1 MTAAQIGIIVSI
13 VVYLAGMLVVGFLA
27 SRKTK
32 DVGDFYLGGR
42 KLGPFVTAMSA
53 EASDMSSYLLMGVP
67 GLAYF
72 SGIADAGWTAIGL
85 AVGTYLNWLFTAKR
99 LRNYTAKLD
108 AITLPEYFK
117 KRFNDKNN
125 ITLLIGAL
133 AIIIFFIPYT
143 ASGFAACGKLFAQLF
158 GVNYQLAMIVSA
170 IIIVGYTTTGGFLA
184 ASTTDFIQAI
194 VMSIALVIVLFYGIN
209 QAGGMDAVISNANQL
224 QGYLDMN
231 ATFNNAT
238 NSGDPYGLFN
248 KITMFCWGLGYFG
261 MPHILLRFMA
271 IENPDKLKLSRRVAS
286 VWVVI
291 SLGVA
296 TFLGVV
302 GRAMTQ
308 AGVLDSLIE
317 DPTSSSK
324 AETLIVVLADH
335 ISQNGFAY
343 ALIGGLIIAGILAST
358 MSTADSQLIAASS
371 AVSENIIQDVFK
383 VKLSETAAM
392 LTARLT
398 LVIVAVLGV
407 VIAWD
412 PSSSVF
418 NIVSFAWA
426 GFGAVFGPA
435 MLMSLFWKRTNMYG
449 TVAGMISGMAMVFIW
464 KYGVRP
470 LGGAWNLYE
479 LAPAFLVAL
488 IFIIVV
494 SLVTPAP
501 DEEITK
507 TFDEVI
513 KETANK

>member
-1 MTAAQIGIIVSI
+1 
-13 VVYLAGMLVVGFLA
+13 
-27 SRKTK
+27 
-32 DVGDFYLGGR
+32 
-42 KLGPFVTAMSA
+42 
-53 EASDMSSYLLMGVP
+53 MSSYLLMGVP

-184 ASTTDFIQAI
+184 ASTTDFIQSI
-194 VMSIALVIVLFYGIN
+194 VMSIALIIVLFYGIN

-488 IFIIVV
+488 IFIVVV